1 METVRKRILFSG
13 RVQGVGFRWRCSVIA
28 DSLRL
33 TGSVR
38 NLYDGRVEAELQGGE
53 RAIYELISRMK
64 NQRFVD
70 IEDIDIRDIPVK
82 DETGFTIID

>member
-33 TGSVR
+33 TGRVR
-38 NLYDGRVEAELQGGE
+38 NLYDGRVEAELQGDE